1 MIMNYDGVSPALGR
15 DVFVAPNATVLGSV
29 ALGDNASVWYGA
41 VLRGDVG
48 SITVGARTNIQDLSV
63 VHVTTDQFNTVLGD
77 DVTVGHRVILHGCTL
92 RDRILVGMGSIL
104 MDGVVVEED
113 SLIGAGTLLTPGTHI
128 PSGSLV
134 LGSPGRVVRPLR
146 DDERDEIRRSAEH
159 YIAVAARHRPLI
171 EV

>member
-1 MIMNYDGVSPALGR
+1 MIMDYDGTSPTLES
-15 DVFVAPNATVLGSV
+15 DVFVAPNATVLGAV
-29 ALGDNASVWYGA
+29 ALGAHASVWYGA

-171 EV
+171 EA